1 MKNKNLIIYTSIITV
16 ITAITLFLPYQ
27 DLSILKILRIIFGS
41 IFILFLPGYILTMTF
56 FDESEI
62 DLLER
67 FALSFALSISVVPLL
82 SFYFNLVWVRINEI
96 SVFCITLFVIVS
108 CIVYLT
114 FFKDKKLWILK

>member
-1 MKNKNLIIYTSIITV
+1 MKNKKLIIYTSIITV

-27 DLSILKILRIIFGS
+27 DLSILKISRIIFGS
-41 IFILFLPGYILTMTF
+41 IFILFLPGYILTLTF
-56 FDESEI
+56 FEESEI
-62 DLLER
+62 DILER

-82 SFYFNLVWVRINEI
+82 SFYFNLVWVRINEL
-96 SVFCITLFVIVS
+96 SVFFITFLVIVS